1 MRIQLETALGNCKFQ
16 HLCAC
21 NTKSSFEETNDAI
34 FYVYDEEGGQNQN
47 PSRIVN
53 NEEDYFQLTIH
64 NESKKNICF
73 VKTDKCLVVE
83 EEGLQKCD
91 CLVFDDKQFYFVE
104 IKTCKSGKR
113 AERRKEAIIQ
123 LECMINLLVE
133 ENKID
138 LKGFKTTA
146 LICFK
151 TIVPRIIQASKKNAK
166 SIFNEKYNI
175 DLAEGNEIVF

>member
-1 MRIQLETALGNCKFQ
+1 MRILLETALGNCKFQ
-16 HLCAC
+16 HLCTC
-21 NTKSSFEETNDAI
+21 NTKHSFEETNEAV

-53 NEEDYFQLTIH
+53 GEEDFQLTIH
-64 NESKKNICF
+64 NENKKNICF

-83 EEGLQKCD
+83 EKGLQKCD
-91 CLVFDDKQFYFVE
+91 CLVFDDKQFFFVE

-113 AERRKEAIIQ
+113 AERRREVIPQ
-123 LECMINLLVE
+123 LKSTIDLLL

-138 LKGFKTTA
+138 LKEFKTTA

-151 TIVPRIIQASKKNAK
+151 TTFPRIIQASQKTAAA
-166 SIFNEKYNI
+166 IFKENYNI

>member
-1 MRIQLETALGNCKFQ
+1 MRIQLETALGNCKFP
-16 HLCAC
+16 HLCTC
-21 NTKSSFEETNDAI
+21 NTKNSFEETNEAI

-53 NEEDYFQLTIH
+53 NDEDFQLTIH

-83 EEGLQKCD
+83 EESLQKCD
-91 CLVFDDKQFYFVE
+91 CLVFDDKQFYYVE

-113 AERRKEAIIQ
+113 AQRRREVIPQ
-123 LECMINLLVE
+123 LASTIDLLL

-138 LKGFKTTA
+138 LKDFKTTA

-151 TIVPRIIQASKKNAK
+151 TTFPRIIQASQK
-166 SIFNEKYNI
+166 SASAIFKEKYNI